1 MQLMFI
7 HVSPIITFLT
17 AILKHV
23 HIEIHIYRSIV
34 VNKTDFALELT
45 LHAFFQFHQEFYPR
59 KAVIA
64 REGLAN
70 LLFISCI
77 TSVRLGWF

>member
-1 MQLMFI
+1 MFI
-7 HVSPIITFLT
+7 HVSPIISFLT

-23 HIEIHIYRSIV
+23 HIDIHIYRSII
-34 VNKTDFALELT
+34 VNRTNFALELT
-45 LHAFFQFHQEFYPR
+45 LHAVFQFHREFYPR

-64 REGLAN
+64 REGLVN
-70 LLFISCI
+70 ILFISCF